1 MRRPS
6 FSVLSPV
13 DVLIPVPARDEA
25 KRITSCLAAL
35 AGASARAH
43 ESGLVRRTQV
53 VVGAHRCTDATAAIA
68 AGYFAGAPQLNGLVH
83 LDGGSDGV
91 GQVRGAIIAAALAT
105 WPYDPART
113 WVFNTDADSC
123 APPAWISGTLRRV
136 RRTGAAAVAGLVD
149 LDSWHGS
156 PAGRQAY
163 DRLVAAGIRGA
174 GHDHVYGA
182 NLAVRL
188 DAYLAVGGFEPVRSG
203 EDHALVRRLRQ
214 AGWPVQTSHTPV
226 VRTSGRSPGRAP
238 QGLGSLLL
246 ALSGE
251 PSPGTAGRPGAL
263 DV

>member
-1 MRRPS
+1 VRP
-6 FSVLSPV
+6 PV

-25 KRITSCLAAL
+25 TRVTSCLAGIAAASWQAL
-35 AGASARAH
+35 
-43 ESGLVRRTQV
+43 ESGVVRRTQV

-68 AGYFAGAPQLNGLVH
+68 AGYLAGAPQLNGFVH

-91 GQVRGAIIAAALAT
+91 GQVRGGIIAAALQT

-123 APPAWISGTLRRV
+123 APPAWISGTLRRAH
-136 RRTGAAAVAGLVD
+136 RTGAAAVAGLVD
-149 LDSWHGS
+149 LDCWHGS
-156 PAGRQAY
+156 PASRQAY
-163 DRLVAAGIRGA
+163 DRVVAAGIRGA

-188 DAYLAVGGFEPVRSG
+188 DAYLAVGGFEPVTSG
-203 EDHALVRRLRQ
+203 EDHALVGRLRQ
-214 AGWPVQTSHTPV
+214 GGWRVLTSHAPV

-238 QGLGSLLL
+238 QGLGGLLL

-251 PSPGTAGRPGAL
+251 PSPGTTRRLGAADL
-263 DV
+263 